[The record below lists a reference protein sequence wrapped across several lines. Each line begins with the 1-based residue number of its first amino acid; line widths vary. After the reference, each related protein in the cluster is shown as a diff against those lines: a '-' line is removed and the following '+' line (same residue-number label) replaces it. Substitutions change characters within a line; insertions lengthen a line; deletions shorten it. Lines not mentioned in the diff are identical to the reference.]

1 MANKQERIAGIIRKG
16 VAEII
21 QIELKNPHL
30 GFVTIPEV
38 KVSADISYATA
49 PGSRTV
55 RDSYSQGPSRCR
67 RGI

>member
-30 GFVTIPEV
+30 
-38 KVSADISYATA
+38 
-49 PGSRTV
+49 
-55 RDSYSQGPSRCR
+55 
-67 RGI
+67 